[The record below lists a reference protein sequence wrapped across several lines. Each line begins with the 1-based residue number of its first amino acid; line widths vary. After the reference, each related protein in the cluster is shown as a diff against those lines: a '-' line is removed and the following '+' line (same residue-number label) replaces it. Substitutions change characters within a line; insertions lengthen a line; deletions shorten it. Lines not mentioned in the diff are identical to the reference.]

1 MGANAQTSVPA
12 FTAGQVLTAAQMT
25 QVNTGV
31 PVFASSTERDAA
43 FGGTGEKT
51 LAEGQMAY
59 LEDTNETQYYDGS
72 SWLIVGASGLVLI
85 SRTTIGSAVSSVTV
99 SGAFSTDYDNYRIIV
114 EGGAA
119 SSALTSLQLTL
130 GATATGYYWAFIYGL
145 WGGASPALA
154 RGSNSSSWALYGADT
169 NGYSAALDILGPY
182 LTDETSFHGSSTQIS
197 TSGSARTGHVAGF
210 LNNTTS
216 YTDFTLTI
224 SSGTIT
230 GGTIDVYGYAKA

>member
-1 MGANAQTSVPA
+1 MGTTPTYSWPYPEPTDPVANGAQDIEDLALAVETTV
-12 FTAGQVLTAAQMT
+12 
-25 QVNTGV
+25 TGL
-31 PVFASSTERDAA
+31 SE
-43 FGGTGEKT
+43 GG
-51 LAEGQMAY
+51 
-59 LEDTNETQYYDGS
+59 
-72 SWLIVGASGLVLI
+72 LILI
-85 SRTTIGSAVSSVTV
+85 SRTTVGSAVSSVTV

-182 LTDETSFHGSSTQIS
+182 LADQTSFHGSSTQS
-197 TSGSARTGHVAGF
+197 NTGGTARTGHVAGF

-224 SSGTIT
+224 STGTIT